1 MNIIPAIDILNG
13 KCVRLLRG
21 NYSNVTVYNENPIEQ
36 VKIFKNAGFKN
47 IHIVDLNAAKT
58 GGDENL
64 EIIQNISCIENIE
77 IQVGGG
83 IRTIEK
89 ATQLLSNNIRRIIVG
104 TAAITNDTFR
114 NQLKNYIDVNKI
126 IFGLDFNLSNDTPL
140 LSIHGWT
147 KSTDINL
154 YDYINNNKWIKN
166 ILATDISVDGTLK
179 GPNLNIYKNLLTNKN
194 INLIASGGIGS
205 LEDINNL
212 RSILCN
218 ECVVGKAIYENK
230 ISLQDLK
237 NVN

>member
-1 MNIIPAIDILNG
+1 MNIIPAIDILDG
-13 KCVRLLRG
+13 KCVRLLKG
-21 NYSNVTVYNENPIEQ
+21 NYSDVTVYNENPIEQ

-104 TAAITNDTFR
+104 TAAITNDVFR

-179 GPNLNIYKNLLTNKN
+179 GPNLNIYKNLLANNN

>member
-1 MNIIPAIDILNG
+1 MNIIPAIDILDG
-13 KCVRLLRG
+13 KCVRLLKG
-21 NYSNVTVYNENPIEQ
+21 NYADVTVYNENPIEQ

-83 IRTIEK
+83 IRTIKK
-89 ATQLLSNNIRRIIVG
+89 ATQLLSNNIKRIIVG
-104 TAAITNDTFR
+104 TAAITNDAFR
-114 NQLKNYIDVNKI
+114 DQLKNYIDVNKI

-140 LSIHGWT
+140 LSINGWT

-179 GPNLNIYKNLLTNKN
+179 GPNLNIYKNLLANKN

-205 LEDINNL
+205 LEDINSL

>member
-13 KCVRLLRG
+13 KCVRLYKG
-21 NYSNVTVYNENPIEQ
+21 NYSDVTVYNENPIEQ

-64 EIIQNISCIENIE
+64 EIIQKISCIENIE

-104 TAAITNDTFR
+104 TAAITNDAFR
-114 NQLKNYIDVNKI
+114 NQLKNYINVNKI

-179 GPNLNIYKNLLTNKN
+179 GPNLNIYKNLLTNKS

-212 RSILCN
+212 RSIFCN
-218 ECVVGKAIYENK
+218 ECVVGKAIYENR

>member
-13 KCVRLLRG
+13 KCVRLLKG
-21 NYSNVTVYNENPIEQ
+21 NYADVTVYNENPIEQ

-64 EIIQNISCIENIE
+64 EIIKNISCIENIE

-89 ATQLLSNNIRRIIVG
+89 ATQLLSNNIRRVIVG
-104 TAAITNDTFR
+104 TAAITNDAFR
-114 NQLKNYIDVNKI
+114 NQLKNNIDVNKI
-126 IFGLDFNLSNDTPL
+126 IFGLDFNLSNDAPL
-140 LSIHGWT
+140 LSVNGWT

-179 GPNLNIYKNLLTNKN
+179 GPNLNIYKKLLTNKN

>member
-13 KCVRLLRG
+13 KCVRLLKG
-21 NYSNVTVYNENPIEQ
+21 NYLDVTVYNENPIEQ

-64 EIIQNISCIENIE
+64 EIIQKISCIENIE

-104 TAAITNDTFR
+104 TAAITNDAFR

-126 IFGLDFNLSNDTPL
+126 IFGLDFNINNDTPL

-147 KSTDINL
+147 KNTDINL

-166 ILATDISVDGTLK
+166 ILATDISVDGTLE
-179 GPNLNIYKNLLTNKN
+179 GPNLIIYENLLANKN

>member
-13 KCVRLLRG
+13 KCVRLLKG
-21 NYSNVTVYNENPIEQ
+21 NYADVTVYNENPIEQ

-89 ATQLLSNNIRRIIVG
+89 ATQLLSNNIRKIIVG
-104 TAAITNDTFR
+104 TAAITNDAFR

-126 IFGLDFNLSNDTPL
+126 IFGLDFNLGNDTPL

-179 GPNLNIYKNLLTNKN
+179 GPNLNIYKNLLANKN

-205 LEDINNL
+205 LEDINSL

>member
-13 KCVRLLRG
+13 KCVRLLKG
-21 NYSNVTVYNENPIEQ
+21 NYLDVTVYNENPIEQ

-64 EIIQNISCIENIE
+64 EIIQKISCIENIE

-114 NQLKNYIDVNKI
+114 NQLKNYMDVNKI
-126 IFGLDFNLSNDTPL
+126 IFGLDFNINNDTPL

-147 KSTDINL
+147 KNTDINL

-166 ILATDISVDGTLK
+166 ILATDISVDGTLE
-179 GPNLNIYKNLLTNKN
+179 GPNLIIYENLLANKN

>member
-13 KCVRLLRG
+13 KCVRLLKG
-21 NYSNVTVYNENPIEQ
+21 NYSDVTVYNENPIEQ

-64 EIIQNISCIENIE
+64 EIIRNISCIENIE

-104 TAAITNDTFR
+104 TAAITNDAFR

-126 IFGLDFNLSNDTPL
+126 IFGLDFNINNNIPL

-147 KSTDINL
+147 ERTDINL

-179 GPNLNIYKNLLTNKN
+179 GPNLNIYKNLLVNKN

>member
-13 KCVRLLRG
+13 KCVRLYKG
-21 NYSNVTVYNENPIEQ
+21 NYSDVTVYNENPIEQ

-104 TAAITNDTFR
+104 TAAITNDAFR

-179 GPNLNIYKNLLTNKN
+179 GPNLNIYKNLLSNKN

-212 RSILCN
+212 RSIFCN

>member
-13 KCVRLLRG
+13 KCVRLLKG
-21 NYSNVTVYNENPIEQ
+21 NYSDVTVYNENPIEQ

-83 IRTIEK
+83 VRTIEK
-89 ATQLLSNNIRRIIVG
+89 ATQLLSNNIKRIIVG
-104 TAAITNDTFR
+104 TAAITNDAFR

-179 GPNLNIYKNLLTNKN
+179 GPNLNIYKNLLANKN

>member
-13 KCVRLLRG
+13 KCVRLLKG
-21 NYSNVTVYNENPIEQ
+21 NYADVTVYNENPIEQ

-89 ATQLLSNNIRRIIVG
+89 ATQLLANNIRRIIVG
-104 TAAITNDTFR
+104 TAAITNDAFR

-140 LSIHGWT
+140 LSINGWT

-179 GPNLNIYKNLLTNKN
+179 GPNLNIYKNLLANKN

-205 LEDINNL
+205 LDDINNL
-212 RSILCN
+212 RSIHCN
-218 ECVVGKAIYENK
+218 ACVVGKAIYENK

>member
-13 KCVRLLRG
+13 KCVRLLKG
-21 NYSNVTVYNENPIEQ
+21 NYSDVTVYNENPIEQ

-47 IHIVDLNAAKT
+47 FHIVDLYAAKT

-64 EIIQNISCIENIE
+64 EIIQNITCIEDIE

-89 ATQLLSNNIRRIIVG
+89 ATQLLSKNIRRIIVG
-104 TAAITNDTFR
+104 TAAITNDVFR

-126 IFGLDFNLSNDTPL
+126 IFGLDFNLSNESPL
-140 LSIHGWT
+140 LSINGWT
-147 KSTDINL
+147 KNTDINL
-154 YDYINNNKWIKN
+154 YDYINSNKWIKN
-166 ILATDISVDGTLK
+166 ILATDISVDGTLE
-179 GPNLNIYKNLLTNKN
+179 GPNLNIYKNLLANKN
-194 INLIASGGIGS
+194 INLIASGGIGC
-205 LEDINNL
+205 LEDIDNL

>member
-1 MNIIPAIDILNG
+1 MNIIPAIDILDG
-13 KCVRLLRG
+13 KCVRLLKG
-21 NYSNVTVYNENPIEQ
+21 NYSDVTVYNENPIEQ

-104 TAAITNDTFR
+104 TAAITNNAFR
-114 NQLKNYIDVNKI
+114 DQLKNYIDVNKI

>member
-13 KCVRLLRG
+13 KCVRLLKG
-21 NYSNVTVYNENPIEQ
+21 NYADVTVYNENPIEQ

-58 GGDENL
+58 GRDENL
-64 EIIQNISCIENIE
+64 EIIQNIACIENIE

-104 TAAITNDTFR
+104 TAAITNDAFR
-114 NQLKNYIDVNKI
+114 NQLKNNIDVNKI

-140 LSIHGWT
+140 LSVNGWT

-179 GPNLNIYKNLLTNKN
+179 GPNLNIYKNLLTNKD

>member
-1 MNIIPAIDILNG
+1 MNIIPAIDILDG
-13 KCVRLLRG
+13 KCVRLLKG
-21 NYSNVTVYNENPIEQ
+21 NYSDVTVYNENPIEQ

-104 TAAITNDTFR
+104 TAAITNDVFR

-154 YDYINNNKWIKN
+154 YDYINNNEWIKN

-179 GPNLNIYKNLLTNKN
+179 GPNLNIYKNLLANNN

>member
-1 MNIIPAIDILNG
+1 MNIIPAIDILDG
-13 KCVRLLRG
+13 KCVRLLKG
-21 NYSNVTVYNENPIEQ
+21 NYSDVTVYNENPIEQ

-114 NQLKNYIDVNKI
+114 NQLKNFIDVNKI
-126 IFGLDFNLSNDTPL
+126 IFGLDFNISNDTPL

-147 KSTDINL
+147 KNTDINL
-154 YDYINNNKWIKN
+154 YDYINSNKWIKN
-166 ILATDISVDGTLK
+166 ILATDISVDGTLE
-179 GPNLNIYKNLLTNKN
+179 GPNLVIYKNLLANKN

>member
-13 KCVRLLRG
+13 KCVRLLKG
-21 NYSNVTVYNENPIEQ
+21 NYSDVTVYNENPIEQ

-104 TAAITNDTFR
+104 TAAITNDAFR

-179 GPNLNIYKNLLTNKN
+179 GPNLNIYKNLLANKN

>member
-1 MNIIPAIDILNG
+1 MNIIPAIDILDG
-13 KCVRLLRG
+13 KCVRLLKG
-21 NYSNVTVYNENPIEQ
+21 NYADVTVYNENPIEQ

-104 TAAITNDTFR
+104 TAAITNDAFR
-114 NQLKNYIDVNKI
+114 DQLKNYIDVNKI

-179 GPNLNIYKNLLTNKN
+179 GPNLNIYKNLLAYKN

>member
-1 MNIIPAIDILNG
+1 MNVIPAIDILDG
-13 KCVRLLRG
+13 KCVRLLKG
-21 NYSNVTVYNENPIEQ
+21 NYADVTVYNENPIEQ

-89 ATQLLSNNIRRIIVG
+89 ATQLLSNNIKRIIVG

-114 NQLKNYIDVNKI
+114 NQLKNYIDINKI
-126 IFGLDFNLSNDTPL
+126 IFGLDFILSNDTPL

-179 GPNLNIYKNLLTNKN
+179 GPNLNIYKNLLTNKD

>member
-1 MNIIPAIDILNG
+1 MNVIPAIDILDG
-13 KCVRLLRG
+13 KCVRLLKG
-21 NYSNVTVYNENPIEQ
+21 NYADVTVYNENPIEQ

-64 EIIQNISCIENIE
+64 EIIRNISCIENIE

-89 ATQLLSNNIRRIIVG
+89 ATQLLSNNIKRIIVG

-126 IFGLDFNLSNDTPL
+126 IFGLDFNINNNIPL

-147 KSTDINL
+147 ERTDINL

-166 ILATDISVDGTLK
+166 ILATDISVDGTLE
-179 GPNLNIYKNLLTNKN
+179 GPNLVIYKNLLANKN

>member
-13 KCVRLLRG
+13 KCVRLLKG
-21 NYSNVTVYNENPIEQ
+21 NYADVTVYNENPIEQ

-89 ATQLLSNNIRRIIVG
+89 ATQLLSNNRRRIIVG

-179 GPNLNIYKNLLTNKN
+179 GPNLNIYKNLLANKK

>member
-13 KCVRLLRG
+13 KCVRLLKG
-21 NYSNVTVYNENPIEQ
+21 NYSDVTVYNENPIKQ
-36 VKIFKNAGFKN
+36 VKIFKKAGFKN

-89 ATQLLSNNIRRIIVG
+89 ASQLLSNNIRRIIVG
-104 TAAITNDTFR
+104 TAAITNDAFR

-126 IFGLDFNLSNDTPL
+126 IFGLDFNLSNETPL

-147 KSTDINL
+147 KNTDINL

-179 GPNLNIYKNLLTNKN
+179 GPNINIYKNLLANKN

-212 RSILCN
+212 RSIHCN

>member
-1 MNIIPAIDILNG
+1 MNIIPAIDILDG
-13 KCVRLLRG
+13 KCVRLLKG
-21 NYSNVTVYNENPIEQ
+21 NYSDVTVYNENPIEQ

-104 TAAITNDTFR
+104 TAAITNDAFR

-126 IFGLDFNLSNDTPL
+126 IFGLDFNLSNETPL
-140 LSIHGWT
+140 LSVHGWT
-147 KSTDINL
+147 KNTDINL

-179 GPNLNIYKNLLTNKN
+179 GPNINIYKNLLANKN

>member
-13 KCVRLLRG
+13 KCVRLLKG
-21 NYSNVTVYNENPIEQ
+21 NYSDVTVYNENPIEQ

-104 TAAITNDTFR
+104 TAAITNDAFR
-114 NQLKNYIDVNKI
+114 DQLKNYIDVNKI

-179 GPNLNIYKNLLTNKN
+179 GPNLNIYKNLLANKN

>member
-13 KCVRLLRG
+13 KCVRLLKG
-21 NYSNVTVYNENPIEQ
+21 NYSDVTVYNENPIEQ

-89 ATQLLSNNIRRIIVG
+89 ATQLLSNNIRKIIVG
-104 TAAITNDTFR
+104 TAAITNDAFR

-140 LSIHGWT
+140 LSINGWT

-179 GPNLNIYKNLLTNKN
+179 GPNLNIYKSLLANKN

-205 LEDINNL
+205 LDDINNL
-212 RSILCN
+212 RSIHCN
-218 ECVVGKAIYENK
+218 ACVVGKAIYENK

>member
-13 KCVRLLRG
+13 KCVRLLKG
-21 NYSNVTVYNENPIEQ
+21 NYADVTVYNENPIEQ

-89 ATQLLSNNIRRIIVG
+89 ATQLLSNNIRKIIVG
-104 TAAITNDTFR
+104 TAAITNDAFR

-126 IFGLDFNLSNDTPL
+126 IFGLDFNLGNDTPL

-179 GPNLNIYKNLLTNKN
+179 GPNLNIYKNLLANKN

-205 LEDINNL
+205 LDDINNL
-212 RSILCN
+212 RSIHCN
-218 ECVVGKAIYENK
+218 ACVVGKAIYENK